1 MNALGNLSKDISGIW
16 MGVIV
21 SFDSQKEQVSGLGWG
36 WRYKVRKLGEDS
48 NDNQI
53 EDSNLIYA
61 LCLLGPS
68 DGTGGG
74 GRFRSVRYTQG
85 DIVLGFH
92 LQTTPV
98 ILGAIPRTSGV
109 KYTGRTDKFGP
120 KSGHTKALKPGL
132 LKAQQANENDGPNT
146 PQLKPQK
153 KNNGTNQQRETPKDK
168 LQQQMGINPDG
179 ENEVGVIEKPPERNA
194 DLTTYDK
201 LGPDSDILYIG
212 KDGKTKY
219 QRGLERLGASPEEAE
234 KEATR
239 LRAET
244 LANNV
249 IARDYSPQE
258 KAEDK
263 LLLRS
268 IQRGELGPVP
278 QEQID
283 QIINRIN
290 GVGVRQA

>member
-179 ENEVGVIEKPPERNA
+179 KNEVGAIEKPPERNA
-194 DLTTYDK
+194 DLTAADK
-201 LGPDSDILYIG
+201 VGPYSDALYIQ
-212 KDGKTKY
+212 KNGKTRY
-219 QRGLERLGASPEEAE
+219 QESLERVGASPEEAAANAAE
-234 KEATR
+234 
-239 LRAET
+239 LRASL
-244 LANNV
+244 LA
-249 IARDYSPQE
+249 DS
-258 KAEDK
+258 
-263 LLLRS
+263 
-268 IQRGELGPVP
+268 
-278 QEQID
+278 
-283 QIINRIN
+283 
-290 GVGVRQA
+290 